1 MRDVYKPFVANDDPD
16 RDIRCQDALQFA
28 FRDLVAASAEAG
40 WNEQEALEAII
51 ALADDSLRRIGAND
65 DAHTLL
71 DMLRKMA

>member
-1 MRDVYKPFVANDDPD
+1 MRDVYKPFVASDDPD

-28 FRDLVAASAEAG
+28 FRDLVAASVKAG
-40 WNEQEALEAII
+40 WNEQEVLEAII

-65 DAHTLL
+65 DAQALL